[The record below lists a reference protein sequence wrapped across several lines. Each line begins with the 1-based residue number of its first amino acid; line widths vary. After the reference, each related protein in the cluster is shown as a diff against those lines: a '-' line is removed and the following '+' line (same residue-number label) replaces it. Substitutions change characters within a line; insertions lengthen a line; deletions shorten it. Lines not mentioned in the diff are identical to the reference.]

1 MTATSVSK
9 SDSMSSHRA
18 NQCRCHVREA
28 KVQQATTQVLAAL
41 DAAVTWSCSTPVRH
55 TDLIRF
61 CEMYHCRGKQ
71 LSNFPLSPSITL
83 SLFHSKLKT
92 YLFGKSFPPKIS
104 LPQNLG
110 LTSSANGTVF
120 CFYCLCRCSHVFGA
134 VDKTSSS
141 FSAHGKIGNFII
153 IIKSN

>member
-1 MTATSVSK
+1 MCEFSGRRVYTGRRLDYRLMLWAPISASRAVSTVAEL
-9 SDSMSSHRA
+9 HLICEINFHFHFV
-18 NQCRCHVREA
+18 NQFHLFYA
-28 KVQQATTQVLAAL
+28 YLNP
-41 DAAVTWSCSTPVRH
+41 SFCS
-55 TDLIRF
+55 
-61 CEMYHCRGKQ
+61 
-71 LSNFPLSPSITL
+71 PLSPSITL

-120 CFYCLCRCSHVFGA
+120 CFYCLYRCSHVFGV
-134 VDKTSSS
+134 VDKSSSS

-153 IIKSN
+153 IKSN